1 MASEGLAVPPEG
13 VELRPGELDAFGLE
27 SSEAALRELMH
38 KCQQGCCDPPREK
51 CTRARGASRPHRQ
64 IHEAGKHTPIFR

>member
-1 MASEGLAVPPEG
+1 MASEALAVPREG
-13 VELRPGELDAFGLE
+13 VELTRPGELDAFGLE

-51 CTRARGASRPHRQ
+51 CTRATGCIEAAS
-64 IHEAGKHTPIFR
+64 TDS